1 MSIRKLPSA
10 DVPVWKHP
18 PQTEHTQLTVA
29 LKTITPLF
37 GGSGKAGEVDK
48 KNPIRAASI
57 KGHLR
62 FWWRATTGASF
73 TDLKTLQDK
82 EDALFGKAVNTED
95 EGHESNVD
103 VVGNALRVR
112 VVVTNKGTEQK
123 CGEFDYPR
131 EHDGSIKID
140 KYTQLPTD
148 RYKAIPDFVCIN
160 PHDSRDKRTWPGY
173 ALQPFQG
180 QLKQGG
186 REIER
191 EPSVALLNVR
201 FQIILNYPQEHQTQ
215 IEQAIA
221 AWIFFGGVGAR
232 SRRGCGSIALDRSVL
247 PSISTPNE
255 STLGIEDNDLLTKT
269 PARYYIGNE
278 TENALIAWETAV
290 NIYKDFRQKAGP
302 ENRGVPGLS
311 CWPEPHSI
319 RRISRRSSQGHEPPH
334 RDREGAFPRADL
346 GLPII
351 FQFKQQDERNGDPH
365 QHTLEGRESG
375 QTRFASPVI
384 TKAHQ
389 LPNGKFV
396 PMIAILDSPRVWAL
410 GNLSLSGTP
419 ITPQQV
425 QDTACPPMSEVGK
438 TDIRDGLIEYAK
450 RRGLREFSL

>member
-18 PQTEHTQLTVA
+18 PQTEHAQLTVA

-48 KNPIRAASI
+48 LNPIRAASI

-73 TDLKTLQDK
+73 PNLAALQEA
-82 EDALFGKAVNTED
+82 EDTLFGKAVNTED

-112 VVVTNKGTEQK
+112 VAVTSRGTPQK
-123 CGEFDYPR
+123 CGEFEQGNNGNYR
-131 EHDGSIKID
+131 A
-140 KYTQLPTD
+140 LPTFA
-148 RYKAIPDFVCIN
+148 RNYP
-160 PHDSRDKRTWPGY
+160 SY

-180 QLKQGG
+180 KSNGQS
-186 REIER
+186 IETQ
-191 EPSVALLNVR
+191 PSTALLNVR
-201 FQIILNYPQEHQTQ
+201 FQVILDFPQIYQTQ

-232 SRRGCGSIALDRSVL
+232 TRRGCGSIALDRSILPSVL
-247 PSISTPNE
+247 PLDA
-255 STLGIEDNDLLTKT
+255 STLQITDGDLLTKI
-269 PARYYIGNE
+269 PINYYVGTE
-278 TENALIAWETAV
+278 TTNSLEAWETAV
-290 NIYKDFRQKAGP
+290 NIYKDFRQKPGFARNLP
-302 ENRGVPGLS
+302 PPNDNTPGLS
-311 CWPEPHSI
+311 RWPEPHSI
-319 RRISRRSSQGHEPPH
+319 RRISGRSSRGHEPPP
-334 RDREGAFPRADL
+334 RTPDRAFPRADL

-351 FQFKQQDERNGDPH
+351 FQFKQQDENAGDPH
-365 QHTLEGRESG
+365 QSTLEGRAPQPGEPRRM
-375 QTRFASPVI
+375 RFASPVI

-419 ITPQQV
+419 ITPSQV

-438 TDIRDGLIEYAK
+438 TDIREGLIVYAC
-450 RRGLREFSL
+450 RRGFREETI